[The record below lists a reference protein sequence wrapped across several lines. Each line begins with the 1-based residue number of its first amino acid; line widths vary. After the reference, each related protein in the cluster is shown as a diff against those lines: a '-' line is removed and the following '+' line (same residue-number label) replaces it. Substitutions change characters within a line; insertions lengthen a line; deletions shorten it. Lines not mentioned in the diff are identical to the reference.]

1 MQVKLLEQLEA
12 QKEKRVAH
20 LQQMAVKRM
29 MQAGLTKGW
38 QTWLDLYEERQ
49 RSMRM
54 LAAAAGRLMRPA
66 LAAALTHWR
75 IDWQQMQQAAI
86 KAAYKARVL
95 LAEEASLKKLAQQA
109 EAAREARVAHL
120 QQSAARRM
128 MQAGLTKGWQTWLD
142 MYLEHQRHKRM
153 LASAAGR
160 LMKPALSAAL
170 SAWREDWGEERQRI
184 LEEGQR
190 LMRAEAEGRSLA
202 QQAEIDAVRA
212 EMAAA
217 LQAKDEELRK
227 LEEEFGVGALSREQE
242 HAKALAEQAEAAHE
256 ARVAHLQQMAAKR
269 MMQAGL
275 TKGWQT
281 WLDMYLEHQRH
292 QRMLA
297 SAAGRLM
304 KPALSAA
311 LSVWREDWGE
321 ERRRA
326 LEEGQRLLRAEAE
339 GRSLAQQAEIDAVRA
354 EMAAAL
360 QAKDEQLQALAE
372 RSGMDILSQQQEA
385 ARALAEALEAEKEKR
400 VAHLQQMAVKR
411 MMQAGLTKGWQTW
424 LDMYLEHQRHKRM
437 LAAAAGRLMKPAL
450 SAALSVWRDT
460 LALTLTLSPALSL
473 ALALTLSPSLTLRSC
488 GATSGGRNGST
499 SSTRGRRS
507 CCCSMHSAPSCTA
520 RRCRPCATSCR

>member
-1 MQVKLLEQLEA
+1 MLRAEMAAALAEKEFQLRAMSDRGDSELLNQQQEAARVLAEALEA
-12 QKEKRVAH
+12 EKEKRVAH
-20 LQQMAVKRM
+20 LQQMAVK
-29 MQAGLTKGW
+29 
-38 QTWLDLYEERQ
+38 
-49 RSMRM
+49 
-54 LAAAAGRLMRPA
+54 
-66 LAAALTHWR
+66 
-75 IDWQQMQQAAI
+75 
-86 KAAYKARVL
+86 
-95 LAEEASLKKLAQQA
+95 
-109 EAAREARVAHL
+109 
-120 QQSAARRM
+120 RM

-170 SAWREDWGEERQRI
+170 SVWREDWGEERRRA

-190 LMRAEAEGRSLA
+190 LLRAEAEGRSLA

-217 LQAKDEELRK
+217 LQARDEQLQ
-227 LEEEFGVGALSREQE
+227 ALSDRGGNELLTQRQE
-242 HAKALAEQAEAAHE
+242 HAKALAEALEAEKE
-256 ARVAHLQQMAAKR
+256 KRVAHLQQMAVKR

-311 LSVWREDWGE
+311 LTHWRDDWQAE
-321 ERRRA
+321 QKAA

>member
-86 KAAYKARVL
+86 KAAYKARVR

-142 MYLEHQRHKRM
+142 MYLEHQRH
-153 LASAAGR
+153 
-160 LMKPALSAAL
+160 
-170 SAWREDWGEERQRI
+170 
-184 LEEGQR
+184 
-190 LMRAEAEGRSLA
+190 
-202 QQAEIDAVRA
+202 
-212 EMAAA
+212 
-217 LQAKDEELRK
+217 
-227 LEEEFGVGALSREQE
+227 
-242 HAKALAEQAEAAHE
+242 
-256 ARVAHLQQMAAKR
+256 
-269 MMQAGL
+269 
-275 TKGWQT
+275 
-281 WLDMYLEHQRH
+281 

-297 SAAGRLM
+297 S
-304 KPALSAA
+304 
-311 LSVWREDWGE
+311 
-321 ERRRA
+321 
-326 LEEGQRLLRAEAE
+326 
-339 GRSLAQQAEIDAVRA
+339 
-354 EMAAAL
+354 
-360 QAKDEQLQALAE
+360 
-372 RSGMDILSQQQEA
+372 
-385 ARALAEALEAEKEKR
+385 
-400 VAHLQQMAVKR
+400 
-411 MMQAGLTKGWQTW
+411 
-424 LDMYLEHQRHKRM
+424 
-437 LAAAAGRLMKPAL
+437 AAGRLMKPAL